1 MANFEFNPIADVVT
15 LRILCPKCGEEF
27 LTEGLGVPSPDWA
40 AETHHDSIQTED
52 YEQQCEHCGECF
64 NVTLYNGFYG
74 GDGEID
80 VVDSE
85 VDMKYSNILEV
96 IEDFPEDESY
106 DYDKDLFD
114 ISHADV
120 SDILSAIEFLP
131 IPIKEKL
138 YKLLYLQLI
147 INLETYLGDT
157 LKYYV
162 LDNEIYLCKFVE
174 AYEPFQKEKLKFSDI
189 CKKYEKRKDIVNKAL
204 SEILYHK
211 LHIVRKLYK
220 AILNVNLG
228 DISELSKAIQR
239 RHDIVHRNGK
249 EVNGAMFVI
258 SKDDV
263 EQLAKK
269 TKTFIDDIDTQLP
282 SDKRKDFDELF

>member
-1 MANFEFNPIADVVT
+1 MANFEFNPIADFVT
-15 LRILCPKCGEEF
+15 LRIKCPKCGEDFE
-27 LTEGLGVPSPDWA
+27 TEGLGVPSPDWS
-40 AETHHDSIQTED
+40 AETHHDSVQDED

-64 NVTLYNGFYG
+64 NITLYNGFYG

-80 VVDSE
+80 VVDSD
-85 VDMKYSNILEV
+85 VDMDNSNILEV

-106 DYDKDLFD
+106 DYDKELFD

-120 SDILSAIEFLP
+120 SDILDAIDTHSS
-131 IPIKEKL
+131 PIKEKL

-157 LKYYV
+157 LKFYV
-162 LDNEIYLCKFVE
+162 LNNEKYLFKFVE

-189 CKKYEKRKDIVNKAL
+189 CKKYAKIKDIVSKVL

-220 AILNVNLG
+220 AILNIDIG
-228 DISELSKAIQR
+228 DISELSKAIQH

-249 EVNGAMFVI
+249 DVEGSVFII
-258 SKDDV
+258 SKEDV
-263 EQLAKK
+263 KQLAKQ
-269 TKTFIDDIDTQLP
+269 TKAFIDNIDVQLP
-282 SDKRKDFDELF
+282 SEVIEDLDELF

>member
-1 MANFEFNPIADVVT
+1 MANFEFNSIADFVT
-15 LRILCPKCGEEF
+15 LRIKCPKCGEEF
-27 LTEGLGVPSPDWA
+27 ETEGLGVPSPDWS
-40 AETHHDSIQTED
+40 AETHHDSVQDED

-64 NVTLYNGFYG
+64 NITLYNGFYG

-80 VVDSE
+80 VVDSD
-85 VDMKYSNILEV
+85 VDMDNSNILEV

-106 DYDKDLFD
+106 DYDKELFD

-120 SDILSAIEFLP
+120 SDILEAIDTLS

-147 INLETYLGDT
+147 INLETYFGDT
-157 LKYYV
+157 LKFYV
-162 LDNEIYLCKFVE
+162 LHNEKYLCKFVE

-189 CKKYEKRKDIVNKAL
+189 CKKYKKIKDIVNKAL

-211 LHIVRKLYK
+211 LYVVRKLYK
-220 AILNVNLG
+220 AILNIDIG

-249 EVNGAMFVI
+249 DVDGAVFVI
-258 SKDDV
+258 SKEDV
-263 EQLAKK
+263 EQLAKQ
-269 TKTFIDDIDTQLP
+269 TKAFIDNIDVQLP
-282 SDKRKDFDELF
+282 SEVIEDLDEVF